1 MKKLSI
7 AAVLLAGTTLAAQA
21 DEIRY
26 ATWAQPGEAPYAGAM
41 KFKEV
46 VEANSDHTV
55 TIFPG
60 DQLGKPKEVYSQMAL
75 GSTQILAS
83 GDPGM
88 KEIEYLALPY
98 LMSSLENY
106 ATVLGTDFGQ
116 DWNQRLVNERM
127 VRLIGFMPRSPRQI
141 SANKVING
149 IGDLSGLK
157 LRAPE
162 RDYYVKSLA
171 ALGANPTP
179 MAFAEVYT

>member
-1 MKKLSI
+1 MKKLAI
-7 AAVLLAGTTLAAQA
+7 AAALLTTTALAAQA

-26 ATWAQPGEAPYAGAM
+26 ATWAQPGEAPYAGAE

-83 GDPGM
+83 GDPGL

-98 LMSSLENY
+98 LMSDIAKYKE
-106 ATVLGTDFGQ
+106 VLDTDFGQ
-116 DWNQRLVNERM
+116 EWNQRLVDEHM
-127 VRLIGFMPRSPRQI
+127 VRLLGFMPRSPRQI
-141 SANKVING
+141 SQSPI
-149 IGDLSGLK
+149 
-157 LRAPE
+157 RAIAP
-162 RDYYVKSLA
+162 
-171 ALGANPTP
+171 
-179 MAFAEVYT
+179 